1 MLDIEVFKKSIE
13 DKTVSIDF
21 VIFRYTDNSFLPYQ
35 YLHEISRI
43 LNLEINYVDSL
54 ESITKSNSFF
64 DIDDSNI
71 STHLNVLSVK
81 ELTIPIGFR
90 PQVPSIIICNKIDKD
105 TEKQFEDKILVFP
118 KIEDWQIKDYV
129 YSIAEGIDEKKLD
142 NLIAICKNDIF
153 RIDSELSKIKLFG
166 INERKFVF
174 DKFIDDG
181 IFSDLSSHTIFDF
194 TNAILKKDIK
204 ALTMLYKEIENIDC
218 EPLGVVST
226 LYKSLKNIIAIQF
239 LSNATPEST
248 GLQANRFWA
257 IKKNNCGFYTK
268 EQLMLFFDM
277 LVDID
282 RKLKSGEL
290 DSNIIIDYVVCHA
303 LSY

>member
-21 VIFRYTDNSFLPYQ
+21 VIFKYTDNSFLPYQ

-64 DIDDSNI
+64 DIDEGNI
-71 STHLNVLSVK
+71 NTHLNVLSVK

-142 NLIAICKNDIF
+142 NLISICKNDIF
-153 RIDSELSKIKLFG
+153 RIDSELSKIRLFG

-181 IFSDLSSHTIFDF
+181 IFSDLSTHNIFDLS
-194 TNAILKKDIK
+194 NAVLKKDINS
-204 ALTMLYKEIENIDC
+204 LTSLYKEIEKIDC
-218 EPLGVVST
+218 EPLGLVTT
-226 LYKSLKNIIAIQF
+226 LYQALKNIISIQ
-239 LSNATPEST
+239 LSPNASPEST
-248 GLQANRFWA
+248 GEW
-257 IKKNNCGFYTK
+257 
-268 EQLMLFFDM
+268 
-277 LVDID
+277 
-282 RKLKSGEL
+282 S
-290 DSNIIIDYVVCHA
+290 
-303 LSY
+303 

>member
-35 YLHEISRI
+35 YLHEISKI

-64 DIDDSNI
+64 DIDDGNI
-71 STHLNVLSVK
+71 NTHLNVLSVK

-90 PQVPSIIICNKIDKD
+90 PQTPSIIICNKIDKD

-248 GLQANRFWA
+248 GLPANRFWA

-268 EQLMLFFDM
+268 DQLMLFFDM